1 MYIQRLSAIFFFF
14 FASLLILLIH
24 STLHMP
30 VTSRGLIS
38 DCLEQRE
45 RESFKG
51 VDCGLLESL
60 FLFLLPL
67 LLCSLSGGC
76 GLFVLLVFLR
86 G

>member
-1 MYIQRLSAIFFFF
+1 
-14 FASLLILLIH
+14 
-24 STLHMP
+24 MP
-30 VTSRGLIS
+30 VMSRGLIS
-38 DCLEQRE
+38 DCLEQRERE

>member
-1 MYIQRLSAIFFFF
+1 MI
-14 FASLLILLIH
+14 
-24 STLHMP
+24 
-30 VTSRGLIS
+30 VWSR
-38 DCLEQRE
+38 ERERERE